1 MYRILGLFTIVAL
14 LGLIP
19 RSAEAQ
25 TVSSPYRHLEHR
37 QSFTVFGGQFFT
49 DRGELGLGP
58 RSMQAGGLRYSLRLG
73 GPFSV
78 EATGLYLPSTRAVF
92 DTVSVGGG
100 FESIGSTNLDLAVL
114 TASVRFDLTGP
125 RTYHNLMPFLIVG
138 GGATFD
144 LSSSA
149 PIESEIAP
157 EARFGFG
164 TRFAGQIGAGIEWH
178 ASKRVA
184 LRLDAS
190 DVFWKLRTPQAFVG
204 EEMARSEWVQNLAIS
219 IGVVYNF

>member
-1 MYRILGLFTIVAL
+1 MTAPATNGIVK
-14 LGLIP
+14 LIFFFSSRRRHTRWP
-19 RSAEAQ
+19 RHW
-25 TVSSPYRHLEHR
+25 SSDVC
-37 QSFTVFGGQFFT
+37 S
-49 DRGELGLGP
+49 
-58 RSMQAGGLRYSLRLG
+58 S
-73 GPFSV
+73 
-78 EATGLYLPSTRAVF
+78 
-92 DTVSVGGG
+92 
-100 FESIGSTNLDLAVL
+100 DL
-114 TASVRFDLTGP
+114 SVRFDLTGP
-125 RTYHNLMPFLIVG
+125 RIYHNLMPFLIVG

-164 TRFAGQIGAGIEWH
+164 TRFAGQIGAGIEGH